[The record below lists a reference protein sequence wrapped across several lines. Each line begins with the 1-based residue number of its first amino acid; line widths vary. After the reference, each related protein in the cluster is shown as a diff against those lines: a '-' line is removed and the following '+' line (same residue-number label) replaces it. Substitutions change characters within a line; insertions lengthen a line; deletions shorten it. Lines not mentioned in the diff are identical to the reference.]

1 MSSEIYVQIFL
12 AELNRERFRLVVGVA
27 ADDDALAVWPQEN
40 NGLQTVFYRI
50 ESEEGA
56 AWLNKMGEM
65 LVGIVFGSISVGT
78 VNRAHL
84 HKGVLLPAPGAATLI
99 AKYEIPVVILGD
111 AIAKVVGEQEEGVL
125 GGIPVHGAVT
135 TLAL

>member
-1 MSSEIYVQIFL
+1 MGGKSCGEVTIAHGNTKFT
-12 AELNRERFRLVVGVA
+12 NLVVGVA
-27 ADDDALAVWPQEN
+27 ADDDALAVRPLEN

-84 HKGVLLPAPGAATLI
+84 HKGVLLPAPGTAALV
-99 AKYEIPVVILGD
+99 AKDEIPVVILV
-111 AIAKVVGEQEEGVL
+111 AAATEVL
-125 GGIPVHGAVT
+125 MQ
-135 TLAL
+135 